1 MLAGMRAAGTAA
13 LCALVLG
20 LASCGGGD
28 DDDEATGG
36 LAQEAAAVVEQ
47 LEKSIRAGEFERIC
61 SELLSA
67 EVRRQAGGGECP
79 AMLERTSAGRQA
91 AADPGAEDQHR
102 GRDGRGPG
110 RDRRR
115 GPGPRGGHDPA
126 RARGGRLPDLVAQRL
141 SARSVA
147 SKSVRGIGPTP
158 GEVAPASK

>member
-79 AMLERTSAGRQA
+79 AMLERTSAGVERPRIQVEKISIE
-91 AADPGAEDQHR
+91 GATASVQVVTIAGGQDRVEDTI
-102 GRDGRGPG
+102 
-110 RDRRR
+110 
-115 GPGPRGGHDPA
+115 
-126 RARGGRLPDLVAQRL
+126 RLVREAGAYRISSL
-141 SARSVA
+141 S
-147 SKSVRGIGPTP
+147 G
-158 GEVAPASK
+158 